1 MGTEPT
7 AHEVAALEL
16 MEALVGAQAT
26 GDAGAVDRAA
36 DALAALVAREGLD
49 LDRLTYL
56 LADRH
61 GVPAEQVAALLG
73 HD

>member
-1 MGTEPT
+1 MGVEPT
-7 AHEVAALEL
+7 AHEAAALEL
-16 MEALVGAQAT
+16 MEALVGAHAA
-26 GDAGAVDRAA
+26 GDAGAFDRAA
-36 DALAALVAREGLD
+36 DALAALVARQGLD

-61 GVPAEQVAALLG
+61 GFPPEHVAGLLG